1 MTIKIITPADAEW
14 LKVIEYAEGCSW
26 RAGKNLSAAMKEEK
40 FTEWERVFVAIEAE
54 KIAGYCTIA
63 KRDCIP
69 DIPYTPYIGFMFV
82 GEEFR
87 GNQLSQ
93 ELIIKAMGY
102 AKELGFNNIYL
113 ISDHDNLYEKYGFT
127 IIDKK
132 IASWG
137 TEEKI
142 YMQSL

>member
-1 MTIKIITPADAEW
+1 
-14 LKVIEYAEGCSW
+14 
-26 RAGKNLSAAMKEEK
+26 MKEEK

-69 DIPYTPYIGFMFV
+69 DVPYTPYIGFMFV

-87 GNQLSQ
+87 GNRLSQ

>member
-1 MTIKIITPADAEW
+1 MTIKIITSADAEW
-14 LKVIEYAEGCSW
+14 LNVIEYAQGCSW
-26 RAGKNLSAAMKEEK
+26 RAGKNLSDAMKEDK

-69 DIPYTPYIGFMFV
+69 DVPYTPYIGFMFV

-87 GNQLSQ
+87 GNRLSQ
-93 ELIIKAMGY
+93 ELIIKAMEY
-102 AKELGFNNIYL
+102 AKELGFKNIYL

-127 IIDKK
+127 IVDKK
-132 IASWG
+132 IAPWG
-137 TEEKI
+137 AEEKI
-142 YMQSL
+142 YMQRL